1 MDALTSEA
9 ALAVGPAGEW
19 RLSPADGARVAAKS
33 RATRLGFAV
42 MLLFFRE
49 RGRFPRGAGEID
61 AEMVTDLAR
70 RLDLPKPDLDALFP
84 FGAAER
90 TLERQRAE
98 IRALFAFREATVAD
112 AEALEVWLRD
122 HAVAETRDIDRLAA
136 ALEER
141 CRAIAIEPPT
151 PDRIERIVRAAIH
164 AHEERFATTVHAR
177 LPPEARERLDALLHP
192 ARAVEDGEDI
202 AEPVAGARAVLN
214 FVRGDPGRASVNSVK
229 RELERLAVIRGIALP
244 DGLLDDALP
253 HEVELCRQRVS
264 VQPPSDLRR
273 LPEATRLTWLAAY
286 AHLRGR
292 ALTDGLVELLVETV
306 HAIGARAER
315 RVELKV
321 INEFRKV
328 TGKTNLLYEIAN
340 ASIERPDDTVRQVIF
355 PIAGEQALHD
365 LVREWQS
372 GPMYKKSLR
381 TTIRG
386 SYTRHYR
393 RMVPALLDALEF
405 RSNNTLHR
413 PVIEALG
420 VVKRHAA
427 SRLQHLPDN
436 ETVPIEGVV
445 RPLWRDAVI
454 DTDAKG
460 RKRVNRLTYEICIL
474 EALRERLRSKEVWV
488 VGANRY
494 RNPDEDLPAAF
505 ADHRASHYAAL
516 KLPLDAERF
525 IAALQGEM
533 RDALTLFDTG
543 LKRNPHV
550 KITGKGGGW
559 IRLSPFT
566 ARPAP
571 ENVAALKAE
580 ITATWPMTSLLDMVK
595 ETDLRLGFTDA
606 LASPTAYETLDRAA
620 LRPRLLLCLN
630 GLGTNTG
637 LRRMDA
643 AREGGPSD
651 RDLVYARRRY
661 ITGDRLR
668 QAIATVTNGTL
679 RIRDPGIWG
688 EGTTACASDS
698 KHFGAFDQNL
708 TTQWHIRYGGRG
720 IMIYWHVEKK
730 SLCIH
735 SQLKSPSSSEVAAM
749 IEGVIRH
756 CTEMSVERQYVDSHG
771 QSEVAFAFCRLLGFA
786 LLPRIKRIQKQRL
799 YRPEGGRADAYPCLQ
814 PVLTRPIDWDLI
826 ARQYDEMVKYA
837 TALRLGTA
845 ETEAILRRF
854 TRANVQHPT
863 YKALAELGKAV
874 KTVFLCRYLHD
885 ESLRREINDG
895 LNVIEHWNSAND
907 FVFFA
912 RRGELSSNKSEDQE
926 LSMLS
931 LHLLQNC
938 MVFVNTLMLQ
948 HVLAC
953 PHWAGRLNARD
964 LHALTPLIWEH
975 VNPYGRFDLDMDTRI
990 AALT

>member
-1 MDALTSEA
+1 
-9 ALAVGPAGEW
+9 
-19 RLSPADGARVAAKS
+19 
-33 RATRLGFAV
+33 
-42 MLLFFRE
+42 
-49 RGRFPRGAGEID
+49 
-61 AEMVTDLAR
+61 
-70 RLDLPKPDLDALFP
+70 
-84 FGAAER
+84 
-90 TLERQRAE
+90 
-98 IRALFAFREATVAD
+98 
-112 AEALEVWLRD
+112 
-122 HAVAETRDIDRLAA
+122 
-136 ALEER
+136 
-141 CRAIAIEPPT
+141 
-151 PDRIERIVRAAIH
+151 
-164 AHEERFATTVHAR
+164 
-177 LPPEARERLDALLHP
+177 
-192 ARAVEDGEDI
+192 
-202 AEPVAGARAVLN
+202 
-214 FVRGDPGRASVNSVK
+214 
-229 RELERLAVIRGIALP
+229 
-244 DGLLDDALP
+244 
-253 HEVELCRQRVS
+253 
-264 VQPPSDLRR
+264 
-273 LPEATRLTWLAAY
+273 
-286 AHLRGR
+286 
-292 ALTDGLVELLVETV
+292 LVELLVETV
-306 HAIGARAER
+306 HAISARAER

-340 ASIERPDDTVRQVIF
+340 AAIERPDDPVRQVIF
-355 PIAGEQALHD
+355 PIAGEQTLRD

-405 RSNNTLHR
+405 RSNNALHR

-427 SRLQHLPDN
+427 SRLRHLPDN

-445 RPLWRDAVI
+445 RPLWQDAVI

-460 RKRVNRLTYEICIL
+460 RKRVNRLTYEICVL

-494 RNPDEDLPAAF
+494 RNPDEDLPATF

-533 RDALTLFDTG
+533 RDALALFDTG

-550 KITGKGGGW
+550 RISRKGGGW
-559 IRLSPFT
+559 IRLSPLT
-566 ARPAP
+566 ARPDP
-571 ENVAALKAE
+571 ENLAALKAE

-606 LASPTAYETLDRAA
+606 LASPTAYETLDRAV

-643 AREGGPSD
+643 TREGGPSY

-661 ITGDRLR
+661 ITVDRLR
-668 QAIATVTNGTL
+668 QAIAIVTNGTL
-679 RIRDPGIWG
+679 RIRDPGVWG

-708 TTQWHIRYGGRG
+708 TTQWHVRYGGRG

-756 CTEMSVERQYVDSHG
+756 CTEMMVERQYVDTHG

-786 LLPRIKRIQKQRL
+786 LLPRIKRIQTQRL
-799 YRPEGGRADAYPCLQ
+799 YRPEGGRADAYPRLQ

-885 ESLRREINDG
+885 EGLRREINDG

-948 HVLAC
+948 QVLAR